1 MKKVF
6 LGVVIAAS
14 LGMMQVG
21 YAASVCD
28 IKSNLKEARESLL
41 AMLDEADKAKQDEL
55 KKKIDE
61 TSNALET
68 ALKGVQEDAATAE
81 DAKAKLKQLGETW
94 GALRKT
100 RDEEIIPAIAAGE
113 KDKAKELAT
122 GVQAERVKTINGLMA
137 ELGGD
142 KC

>member
-1 MKKVF
+1 MKKMF
-6 LGVVIAAS
+6 LSVIIAAS
-14 LGMMQVG
+14 LGMMQAS

-28 IKSNLKEARESLL
+28 VKSNLKQARESLL

-61 TSNALET
+61 ASNALEA
-68 ALKGVQEDAATAE
+68 ALKTVEGDKE
-81 DAKAKLKQLGETW
+81 KAKQLEETW

-100 RDEEIIPAIAAGE
+100 RDEEIIPAIVAGQ

-122 GVQAERVKTINGLMA
+122 GVQAERIKTINGLLA